1 MVITGSKWG
10 VPSSFVD
17 VMIVCVIEILHCAL
31 LPPPHFVVY
40 DFSSSSSDPYWLS
53 NLFVKHTV
61 WT

>member
-1 MVITGSKWG
+1 MVITVSKWG

-31 LPPPHFVVY
+31 PHFVVY
-40 DFSSSSSDPYWLS
+40 DFSSSSDPYWLS
-53 NLFVKHTV
+53 DLFVKHTV